1 MKKNNIIIF
10 KFIKE
15 AFIASFQ
22 AFISGSLATKYISLN
37 DEPYL
42 VRPTLINLNP
52 DELHYYPFMVSMDR
66 CNESCNTRDDSL
78 LSFSGSWSISY
89 K

>member
-1 MKKNNIIIF
+1 MKKNNIITL

-15 AFIASFQ
+15 AFIVGFQ

-66 CNESCNTRDDSL
+66 CNESCNTRDDAL
-78 LSFSGSWSISY
+78 LSFSESWIISY